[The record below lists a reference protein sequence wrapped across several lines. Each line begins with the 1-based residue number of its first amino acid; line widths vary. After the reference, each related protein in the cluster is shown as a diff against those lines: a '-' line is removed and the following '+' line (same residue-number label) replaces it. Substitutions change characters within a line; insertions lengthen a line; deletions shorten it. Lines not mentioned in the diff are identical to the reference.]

1 LDLAKRYD
9 ELPPK
14 EIEWAKIKRTVSR
27 LSIRDLTGT
36 IIPALSAH
44 KAPVLIAVDDMTRL
58 TPTQQAFWLALFD
71 HAQVVTCAS
80 EKKQGLRKLW
90 WKMKEIEVPPLT
102 LEASSEMVRTYIAQK
117 GILIEFPELYI
128 SHVVKQSGGNPQAL
142 HDMLSESAK
151 ERLVDKRKIREM
163 RHQAGVRYLDFT
175 PVMIVSSALIIGT
188 RYLAIGLG
196 DTELY
201 ILAGMAAAL
210 FLSLR
215 FFLFK
220 GAGKAN

>member
-1 LDLAKRYD
+1 M
-9 ELPPK
+9 
-14 EIEWAKIKRTVSR
+14 TC
-27 LSIRDLTGT
+27 
-36 IIPALSAH
+36 SA
-44 KAPVLIAVDDMTRL
+44 
-58 TPTQQAFWLALFD
+58 
-71 HAQVVTCAS
+71 
-80 EKKQGLRKLW
+80 
-90 WKMKEIEVPPLT
+90 
-102 LEASSEMVRTYIAQK
+102 
-117 GILIEFPELYI
+117 
-128 SHVVKQSGGNPQAL
+128 
-142 HDMLSESAK
+142 

-220 GAGKAN
+220 GAEKAN